1 MHPTR
6 EDQATAEL
14 GTTEITPGVARTLVV
29 TIAAT
34 LLAVPLLQWGDQ
46 LYSFSTGQ
54 RDSPWPDAADILTAP
69 GVALHGWSPSQ
80 GNLGH
85 KTLGRRGP
93 WGPNTASCISY
104 LLAKTP
110 LG

>member
-1 MHPTR
+1 MHSTR

-14 GTTEITPGVARTLVV
+14 GTTEITAGVARTLVA

-69 GVALHGWSPSQ
+69 GVALHGWSQSQ

-85 KTLGRRGP
+85 KTLAA
-93 WGPNTASCISY
+93 NAE
-104 LLAKTP
+104 LLAEIA
-110 LG
+110 LGL